1 MSLQR
6 QKDKGKN
13 IMSKNVIDRIG
24 AEKIIEVCK
33 SAKSFKEACE
43 QLNCGYRY
51 LISAAI
57 KLGCYDELNARSKK
71 FAKKRD
77 FKNSLWR
84 VKDTTSRNKNGYI
97 TDHKIWC
104 QELFAGRIL
113 TASEK
118 IKRHLYA
125 AGFKENKCECCGI
138 TEWNGKPISCQL
150 HHIDGN
156 PQNNKLENLQ
166 ILCPNCHTQT
176 DNYGSKN
183 AKNKERGMTSSS
195 EDSGL

>member
-1 MSLQR
+1 
-6 QKDKGKN
+6 
-13 IMSKNVIDRIG
+13 MSKNIIDRIG
-24 AEKIIEVCK
+24 ADKIIEACQT
-33 SAKSFKEACE
+33 AKTFKEACE

-51 LISAAI
+51 LVSAAV
-57 KLGCYDELNARSKK
+57 KLGCYEQLAQRSKK
-71 FAKKRD
+71 FSKCHN
-77 FKNSLWR
+77 FENSSWL
-84 VKDTTSRNKNGYI
+84 VKDPNANSNNGYV

-104 QELFAGRIL
+104 QELFLGRI
-113 TASEK
+113 TSASEK
-118 IKRHLYA
+118 IKKHLYA
-125 AGFKENKCECCGI
+125 AGIKENKCECCGI

-156 PQNNKLENLQ
+156 PRNNKLENLQ

-183 AKNKERGMTSSS
+183 ARNKERGMTSSS